1 MNPVPSSQELAELLK
16 KLDPEQMQ
24 RVMIYLIQLQNEDV
38 D

>member
-24 RVMIYLIQLQNEDV
+24 RVVAYLMQLIREDV
-38 D
+38 E

>member
-1 MNPVPSSQELAELLK
+1 MNPIPSEQDLAELLK
-16 KLDPEQMQ
+16 DLDPEQMQ